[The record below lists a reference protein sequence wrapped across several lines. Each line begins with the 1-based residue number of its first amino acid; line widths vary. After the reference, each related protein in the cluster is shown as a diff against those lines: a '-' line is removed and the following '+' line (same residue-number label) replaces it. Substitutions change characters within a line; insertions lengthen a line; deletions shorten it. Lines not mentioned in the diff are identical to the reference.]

1 MEIRTIQ
8 PFLDYWQ
15 SVRERTKRVIQKIP
29 DDKLDWTY
37 MPGKFTFA
45 DIIRHLA
52 TIERFMYAENVQ
64 GKPSI
69 YPGHDVSL
77 QQKGETPVQF
87 MDRLDA
93 ESIAVFSRLTDD
105 DLAGKSVT
113 PAGIRITTFK
123 WLRAMVEHEAH
134 HRGQIYMMLSML
146 GVSSPPLYGLTEEE
160 VHAKSGRSGMNPA

>member
-1 MEIRTIQ
+1 
-8 PFLDYWQ
+8 
-15 SVRERTKRVIQKIP
+15 
-29 DDKLDWTY
+29 
-37 MPGKFTFA
+37 
-45 DIIRHLA
+45 
-52 TIERFMYAENVQ
+52 
-64 GKPSI
+64 
-69 YPGHDVSL
+69 
-77 QQKGETPVQF
+77 

-146 GVSSPPLYGLTEEE
+146 GVSSPPLYGLSEEE
-160 VHAKSGRSGMNPA
+160 VHAKSRRSGMNPA